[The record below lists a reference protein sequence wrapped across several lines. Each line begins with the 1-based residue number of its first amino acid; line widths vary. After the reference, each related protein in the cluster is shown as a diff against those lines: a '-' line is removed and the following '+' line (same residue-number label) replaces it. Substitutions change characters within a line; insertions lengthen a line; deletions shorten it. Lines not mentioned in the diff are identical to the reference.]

1 MVLRRNTWVL
11 VLLVCVCALCA
22 CAAFPEEYSSDTAST
37 VQGEGDGRHPTFEL
51 GYVTVVPVQAGFNSL
66 HDVNAMV
73 VYPGED
79 IELS

>member
-1 MVLRRNTWVL
+1 M
-11 VLLVCVCALCA
+11 
-22 CAAFPEEYSSDTAST
+22 
-37 VQGEGDGRHPTFEL
+37 PT
-51 GYVTVVPVQAGFNSL
+51 GNYVTVVPVQAGFNSP